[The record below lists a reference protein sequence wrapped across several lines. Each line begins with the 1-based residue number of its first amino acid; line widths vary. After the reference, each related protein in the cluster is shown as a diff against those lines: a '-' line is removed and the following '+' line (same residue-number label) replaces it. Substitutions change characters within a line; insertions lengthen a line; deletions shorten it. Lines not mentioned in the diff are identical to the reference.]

1 MNETVAIETIVDI
14 NSWIMKPFAMESFV
28 PKVDV
33 EDVKG
38 QGEKVAP
45 PPLPP
50 KKKLKPNKQQNTIKK
65 KRKS

>member
-45 PPLPP
+45 PPPCRQ
-50 KKKLKPNKQQNTIKK
+50 KKN
-65 KRKS
+65 